1 MTVPH
6 SRPYPR
12 RRRASTGRRFAA
24 VAALLIAVL
33 AGASFLLVRARDDSA
48 QQARAAVDAFAAA
61 WSRGDDARAGALTDA
76 RGAAKA
82 LETNR
87 AGLDGAKVTVRTGSL
102 TMKDDSATGR
112 LRIRWSVPAFGSLR
126 LHRAG
131 HGDQGRRIAGSS
143 TTARGRSTLG

>member
-12 RRRASTGRRFAA
+12 RRRARRFAA
-24 VAALLIAVL
+24 ITALLIGVL
-33 AGASFLLVRARDDSA
+33 AVASFLVVRARDDSA
-48 QQARAAVDAFAAA
+48 QQAQAAVDAFAAA

-112 LRIRWSVPAFGSLR
+112 LRIRLERARVGVVR
-126 LHRAG
+126 LHRASQ
-131 HGDQGRRIAGSS
+131 GDQG
-143 TTARGRSTLG
+143 